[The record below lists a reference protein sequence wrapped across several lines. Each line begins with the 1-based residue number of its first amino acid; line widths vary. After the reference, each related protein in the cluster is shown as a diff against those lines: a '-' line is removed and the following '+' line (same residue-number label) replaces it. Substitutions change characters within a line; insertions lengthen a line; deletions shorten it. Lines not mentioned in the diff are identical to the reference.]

1 MTTESNLRI
10 DKWLWAVRIFKTRS
24 QASEA
29 CKKEKVLINGISVKA
44 SRIIKIDEIIEV
56 KKNPIVYKYRV
67 KGLLGKRLG
76 AKLVEEFVENITPED
91 ELFKLTMIKNSPYG
105 YRRKGF
111 GRPTK
116 KERRVI
122 GRLSDKHNDS

>member
-1 MTTESNLRI
+1 MATENNLRI

-29 CKKEKVLINGISVKA
+29 CKRDKVIIDGIPVKA
-44 SRIIKIDEIIEV
+44 SRTIKIDEIVEV
-56 KKNPIVYKYRV
+56 KKNPVVYKYKV
-67 KGLLGKRLG
+67 KGLLEKRLG
-76 AKLVEEFVENITPED
+76 AKLISNFVENITPEE
-91 ELFKLTMIKNSPYG
+91 ELIKLNMIKNSPYG

-122 GRLSDKHNDS
+122 GRLSDKHSDS